1 MLQLSPVM
9 LIQLQLSGLFSTCQM
24 WLLSDTSAKL
34 SDVIAAVVQNTERL
48 CQCGFNAEYITDS
61 AFHCFP
67 NSVPNSVPNS
77 DQQVT
82 FRARLHETVHATSV
96 QLIEYIQQW
105 VNTTEISIV
114 VQGVRLDI
122 DMCPVAITSF
132 RDPQCPETTQSTSV
146 TTQTTLTMLP
156 TSMDT
161 TFDRTTTETT
171 SDSNTTETTSDSNTT
186 ETTSDSNTT
195 ETTSDSTTTETTSDS
210 TTTETA
216 LLYTTVAIVGG
227 VVAVMIGLILAMT
240 FIVIAVLVTKNRKH
254 RYSMDQNVG

>member
-9 LIQLQLSGLFSTCQM
+9 LFQLQLSGLFSTCPM
-24 WLLSDTSAKL
+24 WMLCDTSAKL

-122 DMCPVAITSF
+122 DMCPVTITSF
-132 RDPQCPETTQSTSV
+132 RDLQCLETNKSTSD

-156 TSMDT
+156 TSI
-161 TFDRTTTETT
+161 ETT
-171 SDSNTTETTSDSNTT
+171 SDSN
-186 ETTSDSNTT
+186 
-195 ETTSDSTTTETTSDS
+195 TTETTSDS

-227 VVAVMIGLILAMT
+227 VVAVMILLILAMT
-240 FIVIAVLVTKNRKH
+240 FIVTAVLVTKNRKH
-254 RYSMDQNVG
+254 KYSMDQNVG

>member
-9 LIQLQLSGLFSTCQM
+9 LFQLQLSGLFSTCQM

-48 CQCGFNAEYITDS
+48 CQCGFNAEYITDY
-61 AFHCFP
+61 AFQCF
-67 NSVPNSVPNS
+67 PNS

-132 RDPQCPETTQSTSV
+132 RDPQCPETTQSTSD

-161 TFDRTTTETT
+161 ISDR
-171 SDSNTTETTSDSNTT
+171 
-186 ETTSDSNTT
+186 
-195 ETTSDSTTTETTSDS
+195 TTTETTSDS